1 MLPCAEN
8 LLPGTLWEYKNK
20 IYISDGKKWAIA
32 SNANDNEEDEPSQ
45 SSQSSCISDFVE
57 AKHTPRCLSPVKPR
71 HRGRPKKEKKRVGRE
86 PSEYNRFIQTH
97 MLNGTFENLNGQERM
112 RQISKLFK
120 TKASS
125 LNDPE

>member
-20 IYISDGKKWAIA
+20 LYISDGKKWTIA
-32 SNANDNEEDEPSQ
+32 SGDEELHTPSQ
-45 SSQSSCISDFVE
+45 SMTFISDFVE
-57 AKHTPRCLSPVKPR
+57 VKHTPRCLSPVKPR

-125 LNDPE
+125 LDDQV